1 MLQVN
6 SPSIIN
12 YFSQGISVQVFFQG
26 FFVFNAIAL
35 ILALLFYVSDSKHR
49 SNETFLK
56 YYARFV
62 GERLWAFYFPFGN
75 KESVKQVEETTPGPQ
90 ITDKVKDGIDKI
102 VARLTAVTQFIS
114 ITSIIIILS
123 FSFGILVNNISDTF
137 MDKQDVYHL
146 GLKRNWAGLDK
157 RETVDA
163 GGYLNTDEAIKIQM
177 FDNVFG
183 HLKLDSLTTTKE
195 FKKQLY
201 YATKHKILENGKWR
215 DYLIY
220 SQNIVNLCQSICFAS
235 WLILVFSWIAFFI
248 TVTKPAKLTL
258 YKSLLSNTSKGK
270 RQSILTEL
278 IMNLLMLAY
287 CPLLIVLPNYF
298 PGLQIHIYQ
307 GLPIVICVLLVIFIS
322 KGLIKSNRLITTMV
336 FIIIGM
342 IGYHVSAIAWK
353 NAEIETCAK
362 TYRLSKHLSESLK
375 DIELNQLIKAVKQV
389 P

>member
-1 MLQVN
+1 M
-6 SPSIIN
+6 
-12 YFSQGISVQVFFQG
+12 FFQG

-62 GERLWAFYFPFGN
+62 GERLWAFYFPFGSN
-75 KESVKQVEETTPGPQ
+75 QSVKQVAGTKTVDVIKTAAGPE

-123 FSFGILVNNISDTF
+123 FSFGILVNNLSDTF

-146 GLKRNWAGLDK
+146 GLKRNWAVLDEQ
-157 RETVDA
+157 ETVDTS
-163 GGYLNTDEAIKIQM
+163 GYVDTDEVIKVKV
-177 FDNVFG
+177 FNNVFE
-183 HLKLDSLTTTKE
+183 HFKLDTTRITKE

-201 YATKHKILENGKWR
+201 YATKHKILECASWR

-220 SQNIVNLCQSICFAS
+220 SQNIVNLCQSICFAC

-248 TVTKPAKLTL
+248 TVTKPAKIDL
-258 YKSLLSNTSKGK
+258 YQSVFRRSSNGK
-270 RQSILTEL
+270 RLNILGEL
-278 IMNLLMLAY
+278 LMNMTMLAY
-287 CPLLIVLPNYF
+287 CPLLILLPKLLPTVPIKF
-298 PGLQIHIYQ
+298 YQ
-307 GLPIVICVLLVIFIS
+307 GLPLVLCALLIILIS
-322 KGLIKSNRLITTMV
+322 KGVIKSHRLITTMV
-336 FIIIGM
+336 FIILGM

-353 NAEIETCAK
+353 NAEIETCSK
-362 TYRLSKHLSESLK
+362 TYGLSKHLSDSLK
-375 DIELNQLIKAVKQV
+375 NIEINQLIKEIKQV